1 MQPAV
6 AERDVV
12 TGSDVSLLVVSYPD
26 MQQQSS
32 DWIAGIRRQ
41 YPELSHSVLAPHF
54 TFVFPTTGVSENV
67 LVAHVAGCAG
77 RVHPIAFTLR
87 SSLLVKDDSG
97 DTYYVLLVPDEGFSG
112 VVKLHDKL
120 YTGPLA
126 DRLRLDIP
134 FIPHITVGYSTDA
147 QFSKSVVDALNAGE
161 FEIEGTIAALDIVSK
176 EGTAAR
182 TIRRLNLQ

>member
-6 AERDVV
+6 AERGFV

-32 DWIAGIRRQ
+32 DWITGIRGQ
-41 YPELSHSVLAPHF
+41 YPGLHHSVLPPHF
-54 TFVFPTTGVSENV
+54 TFVFPTSGASESD
-67 LVAHVAGCAG
+67 LAAHVTGCAAG
-77 RVHPIAFTLR
+77 VRRIAFTLR

-126 DRLRLDIP
+126 DSLRLDIP

-147 QFSKSVVDALNAGE
+147 PFCKGVVDALNASE
-161 FEIEGTIAALDIVSK
+161 FVIEGTIAALDIVRK
-176 EGTAAR
+176 EGATAR
-182 TIRRLNLQ
+182 TVQRLNLQ